1 MSLSDLPTLNASL
14 NLITTALL
22 IYGFV
27 LIKKGLREKHRRVM
41 LSALGTSV
49 LFLTSYITYHYS
61 VGSVPYPYHDWTRPL
76 YFTLLIPH
84 VILAAAMGPF
94 IIAGVRWAL
103 TDRFDK
109 HRKLM
114 RYVWPVW
121 MFVSVTGVIVYLM
134 LYRL

>member
-1 MSLSDLPTLNASL
+1 MSFSDLPTLNACL
-14 NLITTALL
+14 NLVCSTLL
-22 IYGFV
+22 LYGFI
-27 LIKKGLREKHRRVM
+27 LIKKGQREKHRRVM
-41 LSALGTSV
+41 LGALGTSV
-49 LFLTSYITYHYS
+49 LFLISYVTYHYS
-61 VGSVPYPYHDWTRPL
+61 VGSVPYPHHDWTRPL

-84 VILAAAMGPF
+84 VILAIVMGPF
-94 IIAGVRWAL
+94 IIAGLRWAL

-121 MFVSVTGVIVYLM
+121 MFVSVTGVAVYLM

>member
-1 MSLSDLPTLNASL
+1 VSFSDLPTLNACL
-14 NLITTALL
+14 NSVSSVLL

-27 LIKKGLREKHRRVM
+27 LIRKGLREKHRRVM
-41 LSALGTSV
+41 LSALGTSM
-49 LFLTSYITYHYS
+49 LFLISYVVYHYS
-61 VGSVPYPYHDWTRPL
+61 VGSIPYPYHDWTRPL
-76 YFTLLIPH
+76 YFTILIPH
-84 VILAAAMGPF
+84 VILAVAMVPF
-94 IIAGVRWAL
+94 IIAGLWWAL

-121 MFVSVTGVIVYLM
+121 MFVSVTGVTVYLM